1 MKQRLFLSIL
11 TVFMTIAVWAAPKP
25 KPVLYVPMDYS
36 TCGYRASEQPIPDVK
51 NVVYVD
57 KAEDLQR
64 AIDYVSAMKPEKRG
78 AILIAEGTYYLDE
91 PLRIRE
97 SGIVLRGMGKG
108 KTLLVKRGFDRG
120 AAIYVEGKGKAEK
133 PYFAVDK
140 QRNIHQVD
148 DGLVAITDQIVKAG
162 ATSFTVKSVKDLKVG
177 SRIRILRPSTWDW
190 ICSLK
195 MEDFGGGLDYTGW
208 KPTDMDLLWERTITA
223 INGHLLTVDAP
234 ITCTMTADQGGGYVI
249 NDYNEGEITEIGIE
263 NLSMESAKN
272 DWNPKDEDH
281 CWDAIFMENVRDC
294 WVRRVDFKYFAGS
307 AVNLQKHTSRI
318 TVEDCLA
325 SEPVSEI
332 GGWRRQV
339 FLTRGQQCLFQRCVS
354 RQGIHDFAAGY
365 CAAGPNAFVQCDS
378 EESLG
383 FSGSIGSWAC
393 GLLFDVVNIDG
404 HDLVFKNLEQ
414 YQTGTGWNTANS
426 MFWQCTASTLWCYS
440 PDSLNRSSANGLPII
455 MLRPVA
461 CFIIN
466 WKKDCPE
473 IPVLT
478 VISCPLPVRLLPLL
492 L

>member
-11 TVFMTIAVWAAPKP
+11 TVFMTIAIGAAPKP
-25 KPVLYVPMDYS
+25 KPQLYIPMDYS

-64 AIDYVSAMKPEKRG
+64 AIDYV
-78 AILIAEGTYYLDE
+78 
-91 PLRIRE
+91 
-97 SGIVLRGMGKG
+97 
-108 KTLLVKRGFDRG
+108 RG
-120 AAIYVEGKGKAEK
+120 AAIYVEGKAKAEK
-133 PYFAVDK
+133 SYFAVDK

-148 DGLVAITDQIVKAG
+148 DGLIAITDQIVKAG

-223 INGHLLTVDAP
+223 INGRQLTVDAP
-234 ITCTMTADQGGGYVI
+234 ITCTMMAEQGGGYVI
-249 NDYNEGEITEIGIE
+249 HDYNEGEITEVGIE

-318 TVEDCLA
+318 TVEDCIA

-383 FSGSIGSWAC
+383 FSGSIGV
-393 GLLFDVVNIDG
+393 LF
-404 HDLVFKNLEQ
+404 
-414 YQTGTGWNTANS
+414 T
-426 MFWQCTASTLWCYS
+426 
-440 PDSLNRSSANGLPII
+440 
-455 MLRPVA
+455 
-461 CFIIN
+461 
-466 WKKDCPE
+466 
-473 IPVLT
+473 
-478 VISCPLPVRLLPLL
+478 
-492 L
+492 